1 MTPAEQALA
10 NTITFEAKKDSLRQ
24 SQSGDWKIA
33 FTVQGVD
40 MDTRL
45 SKAAPGT
52 RYIAVLVEINE
63 QELPVSQAEKEV
75 VPNNPASRRTTAQPQ
90 PAPTAGAKRPWRDLP
105 KSQQAGIC
113 VGEAEFSA
121 YLREEHP
128 VEWRETGEPD
138 ACLKFMCGGITSKS
152 ELVTNHKAGSL
163 WFQIDK
169 AYQAWKARERV
180 GA

>member
-52 RYIAVLVEINE
+52 RYVAVLVEIND
-63 QELPVSQAEKEV
+63 QELPVSQAEKEAM
-75 VPNNPASRRTTAQPQ
+75 PNSRPVSRQDNAQPQ
-90 PAPTAGAKRPWRDLP
+90 PAPTAGAKRDWRDLQP
-105 KSQQAGIC
+105 QQQAGIRC
-113 VGEAEFSA
+113 GEPIFVA
-121 YLREEHP
+121 YLKEVYPH
-128 VEWRETGEPD
+128 EWRETGD
-138 ACLKFMCGGITSKS
+138 AAECVRLICGVHSRV
-152 ELVTNHKAGSL
+152 ELGTNN
-163 WFQIDK
+163 
-169 AYQAWKARERV
+169 KARVIWHQLDEQFTTWKFLEH
-180 GA
+180 A